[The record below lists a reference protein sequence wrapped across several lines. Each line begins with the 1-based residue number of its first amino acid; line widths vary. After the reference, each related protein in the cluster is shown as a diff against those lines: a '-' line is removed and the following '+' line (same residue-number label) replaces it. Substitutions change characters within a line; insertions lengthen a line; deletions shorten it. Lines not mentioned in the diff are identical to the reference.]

1 MAELITGVALLS
13 GASGLHQLP
22 APNRHW
28 NVIQDMI
35 DRGFGDDTLEAQQGF
50 VTSSGR
56 FVSRREALHLAL
68 SNGQVREDA
77 RPVPNLPELFSE
89 DLW

>member
-35 DRGFGDDTLEAQQGF
+35 DRGFGDDAPEARQGF
-50 VTSSGR
+50 VTSRGR

-68 SNGQVREDA
+68 SNGQVREA
-77 RPVPNLPELFSE
+77 ERSVPGLPELFSE